1 MAFSSV
7 GLVGLT
13 RVVGAGGFTPLQGT
27 QAKPGSSVTA
37 LLLLHSIASAML
49 LGTYFEKMR
58 SLSVPVAIISLLSFF
73 PVNVYAYDSKAHTNA
88 AAMIAASCMWWQV
101 GKIQRSQIMS
111 FAKEQYRKEYG
122 NPNNVNWNTAIA
134 IAEKVD
140 KQKGLGC
147 FQ

>member
-1 MAFSSV
+1 MKILA
-7 GLVGLT
+7 
-13 RVVGAGGFTPLQGT
+13 
-27 QAKPGSSVTA
+27 
-37 LLLLHSIASAML
+37 
-49 LGTYFEKMR
+49 
-58 SLSVPVAIISLLSFF
+58 VPFAIISLFTFSSF
-73 PVNVYAYDSKAHTNA
+73 NVYAYDSKAHANA
-88 AAMIAASCMWWQV
+88 AVMIAASCMWWQV

-140 KQKGLGC
+140 KQKGMGC

>member
-1 MAFSSV
+1 M
-7 GLVGLT
+7 
-13 RVVGAGGFTPLQGT
+13 
-27 QAKPGSSVTA
+27 K
-37 LLLLHSIASAML
+37 
-49 LGTYFEKMR
+49 
-58 SLSVPVAIISLLSFF
+58 SLAVPVAIISLLTFF
-73 PVNVYAYDSKAHTNA
+73 PVNVYAYDPKAHANA

-101 GKIQRSQIMS
+101 GKIKGSQIMS

-140 KQKGLGC
+140 KQEGLGC